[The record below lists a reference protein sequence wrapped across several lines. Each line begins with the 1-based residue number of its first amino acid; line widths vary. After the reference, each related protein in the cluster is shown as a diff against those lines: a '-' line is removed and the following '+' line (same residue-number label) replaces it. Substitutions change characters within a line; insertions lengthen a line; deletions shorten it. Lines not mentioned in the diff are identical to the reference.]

1 MINPQESDLSWLLE
15 NFYFPRQPAIR
26 KEKTRVQYRC
36 AMRSFAESLGHRPKL
51 EDLTDENILAMIYQ
65 LRKKKLAEKTVC
77 ERRGRINAFWKWLR
91 DRGRVQTSPTIKAL
105 KIPKRIP
112 RAWTKDELAKL
123 LAACEQETRPVGAIP
138 GALWWRA
145 MHAVLWDTG
154 HRIGALLE
162 ARVDDLRPGGWL
174 ILPAE
179 SLKGERVD
187 MAHRLHPNT
196 VDLLQQ
202 LIPRGKMLFP
212 FPYNIGTLYNRYKKI
227 LQRAGLPAS
236 HVDKF
241 HKMRRSMASHLEA
254 AGGNAT
260 QALGHSS
267 RSVTVSCY
275 LDPTII
281 GQESP
286 MEKLFRLEPSATG

>member
-1 MINPQESDLSWLLE
+1 MAHTLENDLSWLAE
-15 NFYFPRQPAIR
+15 NFYFPLQPAIR

-36 AMRSFAESLGHRPKL
+36 ALRSFAESLGHRPKL

-65 LRKKKLAEKTVC
+65 LRQKKLAEKTVC
-77 ERRGRINAFWKWLR
+77 ERRGRINALWTWLR
-91 DRGRVQTSPTIKAL
+91 NKGKVQTAPTIKAL

-112 RAWTKDELAKL
+112 RAWSKEELAKL
-123 LAACEQETRPVGAIP
+123 IAACDRETKPVGGIP

-154 HRIGALLE
+154 HRIGALME
-162 ARVDDLRPGGWL
+162 AKIHDLRPGGWL

-179 SLKGERVD
+179 TIKGERVD
-187 MAHRLHPNT
+187 MAHRLHPKT
-196 VDLLQQ
+196 VELL
-202 LIPRGKMLFP
+202 LAMTPRGTALFP
-212 FPYNIGTLYNRYKKI
+212 WPYDRSTLYNRYTKI
-227 LQRAGLPAS
+227 LERAGLS
-236 HVDKF
+236 HLHLDKF

-260 QALGHSS
+260 TALGHSS
-267 RSVTVSCY
+267 RSVTIACY
-275 LDPTII
+275 LDPTIV

-286 MEKLFRLEPSATG
+286 IDRLFRLEDSA